1 MGRWLTIKDKRA
13 LIAKVGENP
22 GMTHAELAEWST
34 KTYNLGRPLARSTV
48 SDILRKA
55 PQTMSPAHE
64 DTSRRKLV
72 KVTSIR
78 LEKALWAWI
87 ALQETRNIVL
97 SRELIAMKARELQGQ
112 LCDAWDLSFSE
123 GWMTRF
129 MKRHGLKHHQEL
141 FSAHRYSFPRCERGS
156 SDEKE
161 EQRKLRRRYP

>member
-13 LIAKVGENP
+13 LIAKAGENP

-78 LEKALWAWI
+78 LEKALWEEMQKTATI
-87 ALQETRNIVL
+87 KNCFQHTGILFPGVSEAAVTRKKSSESCDVDIHEVVANT
-97 SRELIAMKARELQGQ
+97 SAMRI
-112 LCDAWDLSFSE
+112 
-123 GWMTRF
+123 
-129 MKRHGLKHHQEL
+129 
-141 FSAHRYSFPRCERGS
+141 
-156 SDEKE
+156 
-161 EQRKLRRRYP
+161 

>member
-13 LIAKVGENP
+13 LIAKAGENP

-87 ALQETRNIVL
+87 ALQNVYDVDQL
-97 SRELIAMKARELQGQ
+97 QAMKWCEEIWEEMQKTATIKNCFQHTGILFPGVSEAAVTRKKSSES
-112 LCDAWDLSFSE
+112 CDVDIHEVVAN
-123 GWMTRF
+123 T
-129 MKRHGLKHHQEL
+129 
-141 FSAHRYSFPRCERGS
+141 SAMRI
-156 SDEKE
+156 
-161 EQRKLRRRYP
+161 

>member
-13 LIAKVGENP
+13 LIAKAGENP

-97 SRELIAMKARELQGQ
+97 SRELIAMKARVSEAAVTRKKSSES
-112 LCDAWDLSFSE
+112 CDVDIHEVVAN
-123 GWMTRF
+123 T
-129 MKRHGLKHHQEL
+129 
-141 FSAHRYSFPRCERGS
+141 SAMRI
-156 SDEKE
+156 
-161 EQRKLRRRYP
+161 

>member
-13 LIAKVGENP
+13 LIAKAGENP

-34 KTYNLGRPLARSTV
+34 KTYNLNRPLARSTV

-78 LEKALWAWI
+78 LEKALWEEMQKTVTIKNCFQHTGILFPGVSEA
-87 ALQETRNIVL
+87 AVTRKKSSESCDVDIHEVVANT
-97 SRELIAMKARELQGQ
+97 SAMRI
-112 LCDAWDLSFSE
+112 
-123 GWMTRF
+123 
-129 MKRHGLKHHQEL
+129 
-141 FSAHRYSFPRCERGS
+141 
-156 SDEKE
+156 
-161 EQRKLRRRYP
+161 